1 MVADAG
7 LQAGVPVT
15 LDLRD
20 LRAESQDRRRGHR
33 ERAAKALTDA
43 GATFTAHNHGAH
55 LRVTTPAG
63 VIDYWPGTGKV
74 RDSRGSVSRIG
85 IRGVLAMVSP

>member
-1 MVADAG
+1 MTFDT
-7 LQAGVPVT
+7 QA
-15 LDLRD
+15 RD
-20 LRAESQDRRRGHR
+20 EIRKDSQDRRRRNR
-33 ERAAKALTDA
+33 ERATKALTDA
-43 GATFTAHNHGAH
+43 GAAFSVHNHGAH

-74 RDSRGSVSRIG
+74 RDPRGSVSRPG